1 MKNQALKLQ
10 VKFHALFILNTYT
23 SVNNNFALQ
32 FIIFLKC
39 RLPFLSYSITRVYFR
54 LLLCVMTANKALFEL
69 CLTFLHSNAFNFA
82 CCSGSFHFKIAL
94 NLLKL
99 WLFDNTAHMPRLP
112 KICRD

>member
-32 FIIFLKC
+32 FIILLKC

-54 LLLCVMTANKALFEL
+54 LLLCVMTASNALLEL
-69 CLTFLHSNAFNFA
+69 CLTFLYPNSFNFA
-82 CCSGSFHFKIAL
+82 CCLGGFHFKIAI

-99 WLFDNTAHMPRLP
+99 CPF
-112 KICRD
+112 